1 MLAEIID
8 QKLAFLFPKTM
19 ALEYI
24 NNLHLSNTHWTV
36 KKGKPSGCPISYMTF
51 ITGTTLKTSE
61 TTAAAAAAA
70 RYGDINH
77 PTINRIVNMI
87 MTFWQRALDRD
98 PNSKWEDINL
108 WKMDL

>member
-1 MLAEIID
+1 
-8 QKLAFLFPKTM
+8 
-19 ALEYI
+19 
-24 NNLHLSNTHWTV
+24 
-36 KKGKPSGCPISYMTF
+36 MTF

-98 PNSKWEDINL
+98 TNSK
-108 WKMDL
+108 